1 MTTYINNKKQK
12 IHFNDLFKNSNE
24 KSYNIAEI
32 GINHN
37 GDIELAKELIRVSHQ
52 IGFDCVKFQKRVPE
66 LCVPLNKRDELR
78 TTPWGKMTYF
88 EYKKKIEFSKHE
100 YDEINNYCKNLGIDW
115 SASAWD
121 TKSIDFLSQYDLPFI
136 KVPSDKCSDLKFI
149 QALEGINIPIVVS
162 TGGTDFNQV
171 KKILDILK
179 NSKVVLL
186 QCTSIYPCPTDKVNF
201 KVMNAL
207 KNKFKVPVGF
217 SSHHTSPMITAMS
230 VPYGAKITEVHVT
243 LDRAMWG
250 TDQAMSLEP
259 RGMQIMISAIKNFE
273 LALGNYEKEISEEE
287 KTTLSRT
294 VGR

>member
-1 MTTYINNKKQK
+1 MTTYTKNNKEK

-37 GDIELAKELIRVSHQ
+37 GDLELAKELIKISYQ
-52 IGFDCVKFQKRVPE
+52 IGFDCVKFQKRAPE
-66 LCVPLNKRDELR
+66 LCVPLNKRDEKR
-78 TTPWGKMTYF
+78 ITPWGEMTYF
-88 EYKKKIEFSKHE
+88 EYKKKIEFSTNE
-100 YDEINNYCKNLGIDW
+100 YNEINSYCKKLGIDW

-121 TKSIDFLSQYDLPFI
+121 TKSLDFLSQYDLPFI
-136 KVPSDKCSDLKFI
+136 KVPSDKCTDLKFI
-149 QALEGINIPIVVS
+149 EALQSVNIPIVVS
-162 TGGTDFNQV
+162 TGGTDFKQV
-171 KKILDILK
+171 QKILDILK
-179 NSKVVLL
+179 DSQVVLL

-201 KVMNAL
+201 KVMDAL

-273 LALGNYEKEISEEE
+273 LALGKYEKEISEDE
-287 KTTLSRT
+287 KKTLSRT

>member
-1 MTTYINNKKQK
+1 MTAYIKNKKQK
-12 IHFNDLFKNSNE
+12 IYFNDLFKSSNE

-66 LCVPLNKRDELR
+66 LCVPINKRDELR

-100 YDEINNYCKNLGIDW
+100 YDEISNYCKNIGIDW

-149 QALEGINIPIVVS
+149 QALEGVNIPIVVS

-179 NSKVVLL
+179 NSKVVLM
-186 QCTSIYPCPTDKVNF
+186 QCTSIYPCPTEEVNF
-201 KVMNAL
+201 KVMDAL

-273 LALGNYEKEISEEE
+273 LALGSYEKEISEEE